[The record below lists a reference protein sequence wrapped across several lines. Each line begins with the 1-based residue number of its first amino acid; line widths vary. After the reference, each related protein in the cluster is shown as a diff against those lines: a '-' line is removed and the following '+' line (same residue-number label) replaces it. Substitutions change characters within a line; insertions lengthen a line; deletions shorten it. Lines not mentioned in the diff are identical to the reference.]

1 MTDRLL
7 PAGFAELEP
16 FAGTWCLATET
27 ERYARRMA
35 SSMEEMRTFY
45 DAFFPRLEEAVA
57 HCDTF
62 PLDALPEDA
71 RRLLQLV
78 YSLVMVSMSI
88 EIFHQPKAV
97 DAADA
102 EIERVR
108 EPVP

>member
-1 MTDRLL
+1 MPENLL
-7 PAGFAELEP
+7 PAEFAEFER
-16 FAGTWCLATET
+16 FARTWSLATGR
-27 ERYARRMA
+27 ERYAKRMA
-35 SSMEEMRTFY
+35 SSMEEMREFY
-45 DAFFPRLEEAVA
+45 DAFFPRLEEAIA
-57 HCDTF
+57 YCDKF

-71 RRLLQLV
+71 LRLLWLV

-102 EIERVR
+102 ELDRVR